1 MAAAVKI
8 RAAVTAYAGELKDDM
23 QISTT
28 LSNSGSM
35 KLFESTFTCE
45 VRGAGHVM
53 PEPGSRFAVEGSRS
67 RSLVP
72 SSRALTV
79 ALRFAHGS
87 VVVAAE
93 KDNPARNA
101 AGRLAC
107 LPGMEG
113 ESDTMMA
120 VAQCE
125 RASRRALAHARN

>member
-8 RAAVTAYAGELKDDM
+8 RAAVTAYAGELKDDL
-23 QISTT
+23 QILVACPTATPETSVIAF
-28 LSNSGSM
+28 SGP
-35 KLFESTFTCE
+35 
-45 VRGAGHVM
+45 GI
-53 PEPGSRFAVEGSRS
+53 PEPIIM
-67 RSLVP
+67 P

-125 RASRRALAHARN
+125 RASRRALAHARD